1 MDAKKP
7 TPKPARKRASRA
19 KSAAKSAPKQ
29 GTLPALPAAPKD
41 LPEPQLTDNAATVLA
56 NRYLAKDK
64 LTGEVAEEP
73 RDLFWRVAAA
83 VAAPEY
89 DLDRRVGER
98 WARRYYELMSQGTFV
113 PNSPTLMNAGRD
125 MGMLSACFVLP
136 VEDSIDGIF
145 TTLKHVALI
154 QKAGGGTGFS
164 FARLRPEGDLVASSG
179 GRTSGPLSFI
189 DTFSAGTESI
199 QQGAFR
205 RGANM
210 GVMRCDHPDVVEFIR
225 AKDDL
230 SRWTNYNVS
239 VAVTEEWMQKV
250 MDAPSDPVLIN
261 NPRSGQKAW
270 LKKTEGRRIS
280 EADYESYAAGAPAD
294 DAQYWTYGE
303 VMDRII
309 HFAWKNGEP
318 GMLFIDRANADNQV
332 PNLGDYEATNP
343 CVPADTWVQTV
354 DGPRMVGELVGRGTE
369 VVVHGAAWQTGEQ
382 GFFSTG
388 RKPVLELKT
397 EFGPALKLTANHP
410 VRKVTARTRWRLETE
425 WVDAGDLQPG
435 DEVQLHNHRSMAEWQ
450 GVGSAEEGYL
460 LGLLTGDGTLK
471 KECAVLSVWAARPTA
486 DGTIPTAAR
495 GVITEA
501 ERCAATLNH
510 RSDFRGF
517 SAVSDRGEW
526 RLQSAPLRDL
536 AARFDMR
543 PGAKMPGEE
552 VERTSSHFHAAYLRG
567 LFDADGSV
575 QGNTR
580 KGLSVRL
587 AQSDRVLLER
597 CQRMLLRL
605 GVQSKLYA
613 RRAEGEALLPDG
625 NGGQASYPTKAQFE
639 LVIAN
644 DNLHVFA
651 ERVGFA
657 DTSKQ
662 SRLEVSLASL
672 NRAPNRER
680 FVATVQS
687 IEPAGEM
694 EVFDVQVPGV
704 NAFDANGLMVHNCGE
719 QWLLPYGSCN
729 LGSINLGK
737 FYRPHAPEAADWQD
751 RIDWDEFE
759 TAVADCTRFL
769 DDVVT
774 INNYPIEEIRER
786 ANEERRIGLG
796 VMGFADLLFQLGVR
810 YGSEKSFEIAR
821 VFSERLTEGSYKASE
836 ALVEEDGR
844 APFLAWQGSKPQVD
858 GRKPRR
864 NSHVSTV
871 APTGTISIIAG
882 CSGGIEPIFSLAF
895 QRQVMKNADGVPVIM
910 REVQPDFREALEKRG
925 YSEHEIDA
933 VIDVALTDGTVA
945 GSDLPTELKT
955 TFVTARDVVPQ
966 DHILMQAAWQ
976 SKIDNAV
983 SKTINLPHE
992 ASEDDVRTAY
1002 LLAWREGCK
1011 GVTVYRDGCREMQP
1025 MALKDKEEAPTA
1037 PVGDVPIAP
1046 VRLPEIMPSIRV
1058 RQMTPFG
1065 NMHVKIS
1072 VDAQKDRE
1080 MEVFAQLGKG
1090 GDVANS
1096 DLEAI
1101 CRMLS
1106 LFLRCGGATS
1116 MALKQL
1122 EGIGSSLSVPSKE
1135 GRIMSL
1141 ADGLAK
1147 ALQKYLQA
1155 KAHHG
1160 LRAILLGEVDPE
1172 DLSEAPAGN
1181 AMTAAPSAGARAGS
1195 GMGNAF
1201 KIKCPAC
1208 DGGTLTFEEG
1218 CCKCHSCGYSQC

>member
-1 MDAKKP
+1 MDAKKSSP
-7 TPKPARKRASRA
+7 RSASRKRSTRSKATAKKKAPARTKKAPTLFDLP
-19 KSAAKSAPKQ
+19 SAP
-29 GTLPALPAAPKD
+29 AD
-41 LPEPQLTDNAATVLA
+41 LPEPQLTENAATVLA

-64 LTGEVAEEP
+64 VTGEVTEQP

-83 VAAPEY
+83 VATPEFE
-89 DLDRRVGER
+89 LDQRLGDR
-98 WARRYYELMSQGTFV
+98 WARRFYELMSTGTFV

-136 VEDSIDGIF
+136 VDDSIDGIF

-164 FARLRPEGDLVASSG
+164 FSRLRPEGDLVASSG

-210 GVMRCDHPDVVEFIR
+210 GVMRCDHPDVVEFVR

-239 VAVTEEWMQKV
+239 VAVTEAWMQKV
-250 MDAPSDPVLIN
+250 VDAPGDPIVVV

-270 LKKTEGRRIS
+270 VRKTEGRRLS
-280 EADYESYAAGAPAD
+280 EADYESFAAGEPAEGVE
-294 DAQYWTYGE
+294 YYTYGE
-303 VMDRII
+303 VMDSII

-343 CVPADTWVQTV
+343 C
-354 DGPRMVGELVGRGTE
+354 
-369 VVVHGAAWQTGEQ
+369 
-382 GFFSTG
+382 
-388 RKPVLELKT
+388 
-397 EFGPALKLTANHP
+397 
-410 VRKVTARTRWRLETE
+410 
-425 WVDAGDLQPG
+425 
-435 DEVQLHNHRSMAEWQ
+435 
-450 GVGSAEEGYL
+450 
-460 LGLLTGDGTLK
+460 
-471 KECAVLSVWAARPTA
+471 
-486 DGTIPTAAR
+486 
-495 GVITEA
+495 
-501 ERCAATLNH
+501 
-510 RSDFRGF
+510 
-517 SAVSDRGEW
+517 
-526 RLQSAPLRDL
+526 
-536 AARFDMR
+536 
-543 PGAKMPGEE
+543 
-552 VERTSSHFHAAYLRG
+552 
-567 LFDADGSV
+567 
-575 QGNTR
+575 
-580 KGLSVRL
+580 
-587 AQSDRVLLER
+587 
-597 CQRMLLRL
+597 
-605 GVQSKLYA
+605 
-613 RRAEGEALLPDG
+613 
-625 NGGQASYPTKAQFE
+625 
-639 LVIAN
+639 
-644 DNLHVFA
+644 
-651 ERVGFA
+651 
-657 DTSKQ
+657 
-662 SRLEVSLASL
+662 
-672 NRAPNRER
+672 
-680 FVATVQS
+680 
-687 IEPAGEM
+687 
-694 EVFDVQVPGV
+694 
-704 NAFDANGLMVHNCGE
+704 GE

-737 FYRPHAPEAADWQD
+737 FYKEQAPEAADWKD
-751 RIDWDEFE
+751 RVDWDEFDI
-759 TAVADCTRFL
+759 AVADCTRFL

-774 INNYPIEEIRER
+774 INNYPIQEIRDR
-786 ANEERRIGLG
+786 ANQERRIGLG
-796 VMGFADLLFQLGVR
+796 VMGFADLLFRLGVK

-821 VFSERLTEGSYKASE
+821 TFSERLTEGAYRASE
-836 ALVEEDGR
+836 ELVEEGGR
-844 APFLAWQGSKPQVD
+844 APYEAWEGSKPQLE
-858 GRKPRR
+858 GKKPRR

-895 QRQVMKNADGVPVIM
+895 QRQVMKNADGVPVVM
-910 REVQPDFREALEKRG
+910 REVQPDFLTALEKRG
-925 YSEHEIDA
+925 YSETEIDA
-933 VIDVALTDGTVA
+933 VTDVALTDGTVA
-945 GSDLPTELKT
+945 SSDLPEELKS
-955 TFVTARDVVPQ
+955 TFVTARDVVPR

-976 SKIDNAV
+976 SSIDNAV

-992 ASEDDVRTAY
+992 STEDDVRTAY

-1011 GVTVYRDGCREMQP
+1011 GVTVYRDGCRDMQP
-1025 MALKDKEEAPTA
+1025 MALKQKEEAQAAA
-1037 PVGDVPIAP
+1037 PASETPITP

-1101 CRMLS
+1101 CRMIS
-1106 LFLRCGGATS
+1106 LFLRCGGETS

-1147 ALQKYLQA
+1147 ALAKYQQA
-1155 KAHHG
+1155 KTHFG
-1160 LRAILLGEVDPE
+1160 LKAILLGEVDPE
-1172 DLSEAPAGN
+1172 QLSEDPTGKHG
-1181 AMTAAPSAGARAGS
+1181 TALNSGGRAGS

-1208 DGGTLTFEEG
+1208 ESNTLTFEEG
-1218 CCKCHSCGYSQC
+1218 CCKCHGCGYSQC